1 MVKIIEQ
8 DFINKYKEYNG
19 CQASLA
25 SHYKLSE
32 RSIRTYKA
40 KFIKKVAIATN
51 KELEQLYII
60 DKLSV
65 SAIARYYEVSRD
77 TIYRLLEEHNIYRDS
92 KYDIQAIRKA
102 YVEENCNLTELLVL
116 SGLVNRQSLLTLL
129 KEHDIVNPIK
139 KAITEL
145 YIAGLTAK
153 EISLELGMLESVIS
167 FNLKHH
173 SIFREKQLLIDKD
186 KLSELRLE
194 KTLDQLASYYKC
206 AARTISAYIKKFQL
220 DRKETIKFIFDLPTI
235 TNLYVEQNLT
245 MDEIAD
251 IYACSRTTIQHFIRD
266 HGIIATN
273 KENSYERRIREFFE
287 NNNIQ
292 FEQNNRSV
300 IAPKEIDF
308 YLPDFKVGIELCGLY
323 WHSTKINK
331 NKLHIKKKQ
340 ELCKDVGV
348 RLITIFE
355 DELLDKFEIVINRL
369 KQLVG
374 VTSSRGYAR
383 NCKIKEID
391 SRQGIDFLNTYHIQG
406 SGKNNIY
413 LGAYLNDELVSVMTF
428 SNRNPA
434 KGHKNKLIELN
445 RFVNPFSV
453 VGIASK
459 LFKYY
464 VKTYN
469 PDKILSYSD
478 NRWNTGNLYS
488 ILGFTTIRH
497 TQYNYWYVVK
507 QQRKHRYA
515 FTKHRLLTIFPEED
529 PTQTEQQIAENH
541 NLYRIYDCGST
552 VYSWVKK

>member
-32 RSIRTYKA
+32 RSIRNYKA
-40 KFIKKVAIATN
+40 KFIKQTAIATE
-51 KELEQLYII
+51 KELKQLYVIE
-60 DKLSV
+60 KLSV
-65 SAIARYYEVSRD
+65 SSIARHYKVSRD
-77 TIYRLLEEHNIYRDS
+77 TVYRLLEQHNISRDS
-92 KYDIQAIRKA
+92 KYDIESIRKA
-102 YVEENCNLTELLVL
+102 YVEENYNLTQLLAI
-116 SGLVNRQSLLTLL
+116 SGLVNRQSLLALL
-129 KEHDIVNPIK
+129 QKHNIVNPIK
-139 KAITEL
+139 SSIKEL

-153 EISLELGMLESVIS
+153 EISLELGMLESDIV

-173 SIFREKQLLIDKD
+173 SIFREKPLVIDKD
-186 KLSELRLE
+186 ELSELRLE
-194 KTLDQLASYYKC
+194 KTLDQLASYYNC
-206 AARTISAYIKKFQL
+206 STRTISACIKKFQL
-220 DRKETIKFIFDLPTI
+220 NRKQSVKFMFDLPTI

-251 IYACSRTTIQHFIRD
+251 IYNCSRTTIQKFIRD
-266 HGIIATN
+266 QGIVSTN
-273 KENSYERRIREFFE
+273 KENSYERRIREFLE
-287 NNNIQ
+287 SNNIR
-292 FEQNNRSV
+292 FEQNNRSI

-308 YLPDFKVGIELCGLY
+308 YLPDFKLGIELCGLY
-323 WHSTKINK
+323 WHSTRINID
-331 NKLHIKKKQ
+331 KLHIKKKQ
-340 ELCKDVGV
+340 ELCKKVDV

-355 DELLDKFEIVINRL
+355 DELLSKFEIVINRL

-374 VTSSRGYAR
+374 INKSYGYAR
-383 NCKIKEID
+383 NCKIKEIN
-391 SRQGIDFLNTYHIQG
+391 SKQGIDFLNAHHIQG

-413 LGAYLNDELVSVMTF
+413 LGAYLNNELVSVMTF

-434 KGHKNKLIELN
+434 KGHKSNITELN
-445 RFVNPFSV
+445 RFVNPFNI

-459 LFKYY
+459 LFSYY

-478 NRWNTGNLYS
+478 NRWNTGNLYN

-515 FTKHRLLTIFPEED
+515 FTKQRLLTIFPEED

-552 VYSWVKK
+552 VYEWVK